1 MPTRLFTFVQMELPW
16 ELGPADG
23 RYLLRKPAEV
33 PDGREP
39 QHVVVLSTIGA
50 ERKGLLG
57 RRTRTRRAEPEPGA
71 TPVPVTRATVVDP
84 VPLSAESQARTWL
97 AQLDPELE
105 AQAAA
110 DVLNRM
116 LFAQRIAGAAPH
128 IHEVSPA
135 QALVLRAG
143 FGEGEHVAD
152 GLWLDAR
159 ELLLSNKRAGRR
171 ATVLRPQERLAA
183 LLAGRESHLLC
194 EELVLRARLDLD
206 GGRVALAAIE
216 LERAY
221 AAALVELPREERGDL
236 RQRIEE
242 LGELRRGVLRSA
254 RAALPTPAPGVA
266 TRAAA
271 ETSAGT
277 TTETSAAMTAET
289 GIETIAS
296 NSPRGV
302 EETTDIPD
310 DHPDPQTVRHALER
324 LEAALRARTAPGSNL
339 K

>member
-1 MPTRLFTFVQMELPW
+1 MEFSW

-39 QHVVVLSTIGA
+39 QHVIVLSTIGA

-57 RRTRTRRAEPEPGA
+57 RRTRTRRADPEPEP
-71 TPVPVTRATVVDP
+71 TPVPVTRATVVDT
-84 VPLSAESQARTWL
+84 VPLSAESQAHTWL
-97 AQLDPELE
+97 SQLDPERE
-105 AQAAA
+105 AHTAAEA
-110 DVLNRM
+110 LNRM
-116 LFAQRIAGAAPH
+116 LFAHRIAGATPH
-128 IHEVSPA
+128 IHEISPT
-135 QALVLRAG
+135 QALVMRAG
-143 FGEGEHVAD
+143 FGEGEQVAD

-159 ELLLSNKRAGRR
+159 ELLLSNRRAGRR
-171 ATVLRPQERLAA
+171 AAVLRPQERLAA

-221 AAALVELPREERGDL
+221 AAALDELPGEERLDL
-236 RQRIEE
+236 RERIEE
-242 LGELRRGVLRSA
+242 LGELREGVQQAA
-254 RAALPTPAPGVA
+254 RAAMANANGEKEPN
-266 TRAAA
+266 
-271 ETSAGT
+271 E
-277 TTETSAAMTAET
+277 
-289 GIETIAS
+289 
-296 NSPRGV
+296 
-302 EETTDIPD
+302 
-310 DHPDPQTVRHALER
+310 QTVRHALER